1 MRRLRRQ
8 RRSGERTLAVATDP
22 RRKRVSRYS
31 APELEKI
38 ESERATL
45 ACTDP
50 EILERVGYIATYFPQ
65 LEETMSKVFAVLMG
79 TEDEVAA
86 GYIFRAIVAQQG
98 RIKMMDRL
106 LASPINAD
114 LDDFYDQA
122 LTEFEKL
129 NKLRNQ
135 YLHGLWR
142 TRDTGEVLLSVP
154 TGEPLAAFRTG
165 RKVSSKELDDV
176 IERMGKLNID
186 VLMRTGVELAQRRK
200 DARDLRKARRP

>member
-1 MRRLRRQ
+1 
-8 RRSGERTLAVATDP
+8 
-22 RRKRVSRYS
+22 
-31 APELEKI
+31 
-38 ESERATL
+38 
-45 ACTDP
+45 
-50 EILERVGYIATYFPQ
+50 
-65 LEETMSKVFAVLMG
+65 MSKVFAVLMG